1 MNQTEKT
8 AFRESIIVVL
18 MGLVINFP
26 LQTFLLWL
34 TIDIWDWRNTIM
46 ISIFTQLIITFVAL
60 IRVYS
65 IRMRFV
71 RGKKRRVRSV

>member
-1 MNQTEKT
+1 MNKTEKI

-34 TIDIWDWRNTIM
+34 TIDIWDWRNTLM

-71 RGKKRRVRSV
+71 RVSRKKH

>member
-71 RGKKRRVRSV
+71 RGTKKKS

>member
-1 MNQTEKT
+1 MNKTEKT

-34 TIDIWDWRNTIM
+34 TIDIWDWKNTLM
-46 ISIFTQLIITFVAL
+46 ISTTAL
-60 IRVYS
+60 RIKQRQQEAEV
-65 IRMRFV
+65 
-71 RGKKRRVRSV
+71 